1 MSTCAICDGQ
11 LDEQVLV
18 DRETGRSLH
27 AACFAAR
34 LPEDLI
40 ALAIASAALV
50 LVPMIVVWAG

>member
-11 LDEQVLV
+11 LDGPVLV

-27 AACFAAR
+27 AACFVAR

>member
-1 MSTCAICDGQ
+1 MSSCAICDEQ
-11 LDEQVLV
+11 LDGPVLV

>member
-11 LDEQVLV
+11 LDGSALV

-27 AACFAAR
+27 AACFVAR

>member
-1 MSTCAICDGQ
+1 MSSCAICDGRM
-11 LDEQVLV
+11 EVPGLV
-18 DRETGRSLH
+18 DSETGSGFH
-27 AACFAAR
+27 PACVVER

>member
-1 MSTCAICDGQ
+1 MSACAICD
-11 LDEQVLV
+11 DEIDGPRLV
-18 DRETGRSLH
+18 DPETGRGLH

>member
-1 MSTCAICDGQ
+1 MSACAICECEIDGPI
-11 LDEQVLV
+11 VV
-18 DRETGRSLH
+18 DSETGRSLH
-27 AACFAAR
+27 AACFATR